1 METTHLSLRDII
13 IQKIRQHG
21 PMSFRD
27 FMEMSL
33 YYPGMGY
40 YTSGD
45 EKIGKDGD
53 YYTSPWLTSIFG
65 EMIAKQLEE
74 MWKILDRKD
83 FTVVE
88 FGAGN
93 GNLCQDI
100 IQQLKK
106 NHELYERLRYC
117 IIEKKG
123 RIPEDEK
130 LSWPGTLSWHESIEE
145 IPAFNGCILSN
156 ELIDNFS
163 ISQVVMQDELME
175 VFVDYK
181 DGFVELLQPASKEL
195 NDYFAQ
201 LQVKLPKGFRT
212 EINLQAIDWIK
223 DIARR
228 LEKGFVLTIDYGY
241 GSSDLYNPN
250 RNHGTLVC
258 YHKHH
263 VNYCPYIN
271 IGEQDITTHVNFS
284 ALNYWGLK
292 NGLQYTGFTNQA
304 NFLRGL
310 GLTEHI
316 NKREQ
321 EKKNDRTSSSRKA
334 LLLST
339 FLSDMG
345 TKFKVLIQNKG
356 LQKPCLSG
364 MQFSQF
370 YI

>member
-1 METTHLSLRDII
+1 METNQLSLREII
-13 IQKIRQHG
+13 IQKIRQDG
-21 PMSFRD
+21 PISFRD

-53 YYTSPWLTSIFG
+53 YYTSPWVTSIFG

-88 FGAGN
+88 FGGGN
-93 GNLCQDI
+93 GSLCKNI
-100 IQQLKK
+100 IEQLKK
-106 NHELYERLRYC
+106 NHELYDRLRYC

-123 RIPEDEK
+123 RLPEDEK
-130 LSWPGTLSWHESIEE
+130 LSLPGTLSWHESIED

-163 ISQVVMQDELME
+163 INQVVMLNELME

-181 DGFVELLQPASKEL
+181 DGFVELLQPAGGEL
-195 NDYFAQ
+195 KDYLAE
-201 LQVKLPKGFRT
+201 LQVKLPTGFRT

-223 DIARR
+223 DIAGHLR
-228 LEKGFVLTIDYGY
+228 KGFVLTIDYGY
-241 GSSDLYNPN
+241 CSSDLYNTN
-250 RNHGTLVC
+250 RSLGTLVC
-258 YHKHH
+258 YHKHNI
-263 VNYCPYIN
+263 NYCPYIN

-292 NGLQYTGFTNQA
+292 NGLQYNGVTNKA
-304 NFLRGL
+304 NYLLGV
-310 GLTEHI
+310 GLTSHI
-316 NKREQ
+316 NKKEQ
-321 EKKNDRTSSSRKA
+321 EKKSDIAAISRKA
-334 LLLST
+334 LLHT

-345 TKFKVLIQNKG
+345 RKFKVLIQNKG
-356 LQKPCLSG
+356 IQKPMLSG
-364 MQFSQF
+364 LQFSQLH
-370 YI
+370 I